1 MKVASLSLVLLL
13 LIPAAGW
20 AQALPGDVLCDD
32 DLLICRESCSMEL
45 GTRATNR
52 EKVARCL
59 YRCEQSH
66 TVCLQRQ
73 IAKRQAAPRANEAPA
88 KKKPEEKAEHFSG
101 SPTRFSQEE
110 TPEAAEEVAPVKRT
124 VTRSTQLEAA
134 PEHDPAG
141 YPEREGFV
149 SKGGP
154 TRADREAVQQSET
167 IVPEKPA
174 VEDSPPPAAP
184 DRRRRTTNELGY

>member
-1 MKVASLSLVLLL
+1 MKVASLPLVLLL

-20 AQALPGDVLCDD
+20 AQALPGDVICDD

-52 EKVARCL
+52 EKVTRCL

-101 SPTRFSQEE
+101 APTRFSQEE
-110 TPEAAEEVAPVKRT
+110 TPAPVEEVAPVKRT
-124 VTRSTQLEAA
+124 VTRSSQLEAA
-134 PEHDPAG
+134 PDHDPAG

-154 TRADREAVQQSET
+154 TRADREAVEQSEADAAEEPAAEPET
-167 IVPEKPA
+167 PPAVPEK
-174 VEDSPPPAAP
+174 
-184 DRRRRTTNELGY
+184 RRRPTNELGY